1 MIVEKAD
8 HNFSAYVPDL
18 LGCVTTGGTL
28 IEIEQNIKEAIA
40 GHLQVMREYG
50 DSMPESSQ
58 IYELNSPTSIILQ
71 VNVPC

>member
-50 DSMPESSQ
+50 DPMPESSQ